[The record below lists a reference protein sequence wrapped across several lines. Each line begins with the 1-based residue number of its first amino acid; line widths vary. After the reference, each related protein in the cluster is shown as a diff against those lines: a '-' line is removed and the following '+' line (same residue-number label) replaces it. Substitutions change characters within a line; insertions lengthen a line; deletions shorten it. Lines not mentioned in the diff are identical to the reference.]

1 MSTHDPEGPPR
12 AADGNAPAKGTV
24 TGRAVAWLGWW
35 VVLMAFWVITDDSIG
50 LDELLAGAGAAA
62 LGALLAEVAAHQAS
76 VSFGVRFSWLRRAA
90 GLPRQVLTETGVVFA
105 ALWRKLARGQD
116 PPSGFAAEP
125 ARYGP
130 ETPEGRMRRALLVG
144 ARSLAPNTFVLG
156 IDRERDVMVVHKLVL
171 DDGEPQP

>member
-1 MSTHDPEGPPR
+1 VSTHDPKGPPR

-24 TGRAVAWLGWW
+24 PGRAVAWLGWW

-76 VSFGVRFSWLRRAA
+76 VSFGIRFAWLRRAA
-90 GLPRQVLTETGVVFA
+90 GLPRQVLAETGIVFA
-105 ALWRKLARGQD
+105 ALWRKLAHGQD
-116 PPSGFAAEP
+116 PRSGFVAEP

-130 ETPEGRMRRALLVG
+130 DTPDGRMRRALLVG
-144 ARSLAPNTFVLG
+144 ARSLSPNSFVLG
-156 IDRERDVMVVHKLVL
+156 IDRDRNLMVMHKLVL
-171 DDGEPQP
+171 DDREPRS